1 MGGQISRPPHS
12 SYPCRQFALRVFR
25 PAAAVD
31 PFATPFRF
39 PRTGAGRIRLTS
51 GGAQVEAGVFRDPR
65 LNLGAPDAQF
75 RCADA
80 ITALLA
86 DDIELMWA
94 AVPIEYVPGKEHL
107 GIQMVLGHRAGE
119 RILEGEGGPSHVSVR
134 IFSSRVRAGLS
145 VPGSGVLP
153 LLFSRAPSRA
163 GGAGASG
170 SLPSMRSRM

>member
-1 MGGQISRPPHS
+1 MGRPN
-12 SYPCRQFALRVFR
+12 L
-25 PAAAVD
+25 PAS
-31 PFATPFRF
+31 PFPLSLPPIRLAGLSTGGGGPFRHSLPL
-39 PRTGAGRIRLTS
+39 PRTGAGRIRLTT

-65 LNLGAPDAQF
+65 LDLGAPDAQF

-107 GIQMVLGHRAGE
+107 GIQMILGHRAGE
-119 RILEGEGGPSHVSVR
+119 RILEGEGGSSHDIR
-134 IFSSRVRAGLS
+134 PDLLLEGSSRPFGPRFRGTSLA
-145 VPGSGVLP
+145 VLQ
-153 LLFSRAPSRA
+153 APSRA
-163 GGAGASG
+163 GGVGASG

>member
-1 MGGQISRPPHS
+1 MGRPGDSAFPFPLSLPLIRLACISGATGGLFR
-12 SYPCRQFALRVFR
+12 RAL
-25 PAAAVD
+25 PL
-31 PFATPFRF
+31 
-39 PRTGAGRIRLTS
+39 PRTRVGRARLTTS
-51 GGAQVEAGVFRDPR
+51 GAQVEAGVFRNPR
-65 LNLGAPDAQF
+65 LDLGAPDAQF

-86 DDIELMWA
+86 DDIEIMWA

-145 VPGSGVLP
+145 VPGSEVPP

>member
-1 MGGQISRPPHS
+1 MGRPGDSAFPFPLSLPLIRLACISGATGGLFR
-12 SYPCRQFALRVFR
+12 RAL
-25 PAAAVD
+25 PL
-31 PFATPFRF
+31 
-39 PRTGAGRIRLTS
+39 PRTRVGRARLTTS
-51 GGAQVEAGVFRDPR
+51 GAQVEAGVFRNPR

-86 DDIELMWA
+86 DDIEFMWA

-119 RILEGEGGPSHVSVR
+119 RILEGEGGPSHDIR
-134 IFSSRVRAGLS
+134 PDLLLEGSSRPFGPR
-145 VPGSGVLP
+145 SGVPP

-163 GGAGASG
+163 GGVEASG